1 MRKRKYLPEAII
13 FDIDGTLLDVRPSF
27 YSTIIKA
34 SEIWWKLIERK
45 VPPFEPDLTLIEG
58 FKRLPGFNDDWEVAI
73 SVILIQ
79 KWLLEKGASLEGQSP
94 KAILH
99 FLKPHG
105 LRDLERQT
113 GKLLTKDQK
122 EQIKKICMEIYAG
135 KECRLIYGFEPSTWK
150 KEGLWKKERPILNI
164 SDLKKRFKI
173 AFYTG
178 RNTQETLLAL
188 KLLNFKLSRNYII
201 TSDDFKKPDP
211 RGLFKL
217 LHELSA
223 NHAVFVGDSEDDR
236 ITALNYKR
244 FFRYP
249 LIDFINIRDIIEI
262 EPSSRQTES
271 PLWEPLPEI
280 RLISFL
286 DGRKRSCVEQQE
298 RYKN

>member
-1 MRKRKYLPEAII
+1 MKKRKDLPKAII

-73 SVILIQ
+73 SVILVQ
-79 KWLLEKGASLEGQSP
+79 KWLLEKGAPLKGQSP

-105 LRDLERQT
+105 LRDLERQI

-122 EQIKKICMEIYAG
+122 EQIRKTCMEIYAG
-135 KECRLIYGFEPSTWK
+135 KECESTYGFKPSIWK
-150 KEGLWKKERPILNI
+150 GEGLWKKEHPILNI

-178 RNTQETLLAL
+178 RNSQETLLAL
-188 KLLNFKLSRNYII
+188 KLLNFKLSKNYII

-217 LHELSA
+217 LHELNT

-236 ITALNYKR
+236 ITVLNYKR
-244 FFRYP
+244 LFHYP
-249 LIDFINIRDIIEI
+249 LIDFINIRDIIETGL
-262 EPSSRQTES
+262 SSRQIELPPS
-271 PLWEPLPEI
+271 EPLPGT

-286 DGRKRSCVEQQE
+286 VDQR
-298 RYKN
+298 